1 MSLSYARRI
10 LTNLPWLGILLL
22 VILSI
27 AFLLP
32 VLPHD
37 FWWYLRLGQDIV
49 LNGKVPLVDTYSS
62 TVYGQP
68 LTYPMWFSAL
78 IMMKLH
84 QLGGLTFTVLARGL
98 LIASFYCLLWIICI
112 RKGAS
117 GWLATSLTLVCA
129 LTGANNWAIR
139 PQIFVYPLF
148 GVVLYLLT
156 SPLDHNNKTPKESQP
171 QPRRIFLPDVD
182 QSKKFLWMIPIA
194 MLWANLHGSVII
206 LFLLIGPYFLF
217 FQRSKKILIIVILA
231 FLATFI
237 NPRGPLLWMDTLH
250 LMQATGN
257 QFSQEWKPPINSG
270 WQMNLF
276 FMWFLAFIPLVSLSA
291 HKLRIHEWVWLI
303 GFGWMALSGV
313 RYGIWFLALLLIF
326 TAWLMQGLIKTRNS
340 LFRFEIVSIN
350 IIILIILT
358 LLPLALLPGIRDNWW
373 QASPAVVSK
382 NTPIVATDWLKQHPD
397 LPDPLFNDYV
407 YGSYLIYAIPER
419 PVWIDT
425 RFYPYPEEQWEDYLS
440 ISNAEPGWS
449 EKLSQNQ
456 IGTLMLDNLSQK
468 NLIIELNDSS
478 QYCEVFRDE
487 DSSIFS
493 LCN

>member
-1 MSLSYARRI
+1 MSISYARRI

-22 VILSI
+22 IILSI

-32 VLPHD
+32 VLPND

-78 IMMKLH
+78 IMRTLH
-84 QLGGLTFTVLARGL
+84 QIGGLTLTVLVRGL

-117 GWLATSLTLVCA
+117 GWLATLLTLICA

-148 GVVLYLLT
+148 GVVLFLLT
-156 SPLDHNNKTPKESQP
+156 SPIDHNDKTPIESQP
-171 QPRRIFLPDVD
+171 QHKRIFLTDLD
-182 QSKKFLWMIPIA
+182 LSKKYLWIIPIA

-217 FQRSKKILIIVILA
+217 FQRSKKFLMIVFLA

-237 NPRGPLLWMDTLH
+237 NPRGPQLWIDTLQ
-250 LMQATGN
+250 LIQATGN

-270 WQMNLF
+270 WQINLF
-276 FMWFLAFIPLVSLSA
+276 FMWFLAFIPLVTLSA
-291 HKLRIHEWVWLI
+291 QKLRTHEWVWFI

-326 TAWLMQGLIKTRNS
+326 SAGLLQGLMKRKS
-340 LFRFEIVSIN
+340 DLFKFEIVSIN
-350 IIILIILT
+350 IIFLIILA
-358 LLPLALLPGIRDNWW
+358 LLPLALLPGVRENWW
-373 QASPAVVSK
+373 QQSPDVLSK
-382 NTPIVATDWLKQHPD
+382 NTPIAATAWLKQQTE
-397 LPDPLFNDYV
+397 LPDPIFNDYV
-407 YGSYLIYAIPER
+407 FGSYLIYAIPER
-419 PVWIDT
+419 PVWIDS
-425 RFYPYPEEQWEDYLS
+425 RFYPFPEELWEEYLS

-449 EKLSQNQ
+449 EKLLQNQ
-456 IGTLMLDNLSQK
+456 IGTLMLDNFSQK
-468 NLIIELNDSS
+468 NLIMALINSS
-478 QYCEVFRDE
+478 QFCEVYRD
-487 DSSIFS
+487 DISSIFS